1 MENKEMLIAAID
13 VGSGM
18 TKFVIGMVTGKGEET
33 TIDVKEQL
41 ERPIPYGVDWKRSS
55 DGTLSQNIQESG
67 LKLFN
72 EIQECIDK
80 WKVATDN
87 PTKYDVSVI
96 AVGTEVFRKAKN
108 GECFLKKVYTNIG
121 LKIDVIS
128 QESEARIGFL
138 TGKAALMTMDRDILR
153 KQLDYD
159 SSRDL
164 VVYDSGGGSY
174 QMSWIN
180 KSAEL
185 SRLPMNE
192 VQLNTILKPNGL
204 APTLYDLLVLQ
215 EKPTTATPNPVSEET
230 AFKLV
235 DLLIDKYVDDE
246 DIRQLVKIEN
256 PTFLSIGGINSHVR
270 LAADILIRLQAES
283 HSKASETE
291 SMLKSGTLSSP
302 KFFSF
307 TEESVRQALKRI
319 CDKKDEELERF
330 AHYENAEPV
339 TYMVPKLCILLAALR
354 GYKLPCLHWVL
365 SCGSCFGLMLNTIT

>member
-1 MENKEMLIAAID
+1 MENKELLIAAID

-80 WKVATDN
+80 WKAATDN
-87 PTKYDVSVI
+87 LTKYDVSI
-96 AVGTEVFRKAKN
+96 TAVGTEVFRKAKN

-153 KQLDYD
+153 KQLNYD
-159 SSRDL
+159 SSKDL

-185 SRLPMNE
+185 SHLSMNE
-192 VQLNTILKPNGL
+192 VKLNTILKPNGL

-230 AFKLV
+230 ALKLV
-235 DLLIDKYVDDE
+235 DLLIEKYVDDE
-246 DIRQLVKIEN
+246 DICQLVKIEN

-270 LAADILIRLQAES
+270 LAADILIRLQTES

-291 SMLKSGTLSSP
+291 SSLEKGTLSP
-302 KFFSF
+302 PNFYSF
-307 TEESVRQALKRI
+307 TEETVRQALKRI

-330 AHYENAEPV
+330 AQYENAEPV
-339 TYMVPKLCILLAALR
+339 TYMVPKLCILLAALK
-354 GYKLPCLHWVL
+354 GYKLSCLHWVL
-365 SCGSCFGLMLNTIT
+365 CCGSCFGLMLNTFT

>member
-1 MENKEMLIAAID
+1 MENKETLIAAID

-18 TKFVIGMVTGKGEET
+18 TKFVIGMVRCKGEET

-55 DGTLSQNIQESG
+55 DGTLSEQIQESG
-67 LKLFN
+67 FKLFN
-72 EIQECIDK
+72 EIQECINK
-80 WKVATDN
+80 WKAAAEN
-87 PTKYDVSVI
+87 LTKYDVSVI

-128 QESEARIGFL
+128 QELEARVGFL
-138 TGKAALMTMDRDILR
+138 TGKAALMTLDKDILL
-153 KQLDYD
+153 KQLSYD
-159 SSRDL
+159 SSKDL

-180 KSAEL
+180 KSAEP
-185 SRLPMNE
+185 SCLPLNK
-192 VQLNTILKPNGL
+192 VKLNTILKPNGL

-215 EKPTTATPNPVSEET
+215 EKTTTATPNPVSEKT

-235 DLLIDKYVDDE
+235 DLLIEKYVDDE
-246 DIRQLVKIEN
+246 DIRQLVKIES

-270 LAADILIRLQAES
+270 LAADILIQLQAES
-283 HSKASETE
+283 HSKDSETE
-291 SMLKSGTLSSP
+291 PLLENGTLSPP
-302 KFFSF
+302 KFYSF

-319 CDKKDEELERF
+319 CDRKDEELERF
-330 AHYENAEPV
+330 AYYENAEPV
-339 TYMVPKLCILLAALR
+339 TYMVPKLCILLAALK

>member
-1 MENKEMLIAAID
+1 
-13 VGSGM
+13 
-18 TKFVIGMVTGKGEET
+18 MVRCKGKET

-41 ERPIPYGVDWKRSS
+41 ERPIPYGVDWKTSS
-55 DGTLSQNIQESG
+55 DGTLSEQIQESG
-67 LKLFN
+67 FKLFN

-80 WKVATDN
+80 WKAATDN
-87 PTKYDVSVI
+87 LTKYDVSVI

-121 LKIDVIS
+121 LKIDIIS

-153 KQLDYD
+153 KQLNYD

-230 AFKLV
+230 ALKLV
-235 DLLIDKYVDDE
+235 DLLIEKYVDDE
-246 DIRQLVKIEN
+246 DIQQLVKIEN

-270 LAADILIRLQAES
+270 LAADILIQLQAES
-283 HSKASETE
+283 HSKDSETE
-291 SMLKSGTLSSP
+291 PLLEKGTLSPP
-302 KFFSF
+302 KFYSF

-319 CDKKDEELERF
+319 CDRKDEELERF
-330 AHYENAEPV
+330 AYYENAEPV
-339 TYMVPKLCILLAALR
+339 TYMVPKLCILLAALK
-354 GYKLPCLHWVL
+354 GYKLPCLHWIL
-365 SCGSCFGLMLNTIT
+365 SCGSCFGLILNTIT